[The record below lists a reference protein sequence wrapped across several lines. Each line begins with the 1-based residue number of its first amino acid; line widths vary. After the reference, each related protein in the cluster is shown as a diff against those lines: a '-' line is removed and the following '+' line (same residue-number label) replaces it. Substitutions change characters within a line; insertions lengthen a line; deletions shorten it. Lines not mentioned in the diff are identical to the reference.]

1 MIVAKKKIA
10 FLMLLTFLL
19 IFVEPFLGYA
29 ANNSISAGSSKTADI
44 DTAGNLKFSV
54 KAVGASSGTR
64 WKTVGLY
71 VTSDPTGRNG
81 KEGTKAK
88 DCVFFD
94 KLPKGCSKKDETDRT
109 GIVTTT
115 FTISKDVFNSMC
127 DKAGVNLKTLQK
139 NGGKVYIQGVLQD
152 TRSAKADQ
160 SATLPNAA
168 IPIGRCRTHVTR
180 DG

>member
-1 MIVAKKKIA
+1 MVAKKKIV

-81 KEGTKAK
+81 KESTEAK

-94 KLPKGCSKKDETDRT
+94 KLPKGCSKTDIT
-109 GIVTTT
+109 VGKTVTTT
-115 FTISKDVFNSMC
+115 FTISKDVFNRMC

-139 NGGKVYIQGVLQD
+139 NGGKVYIQGVLQGYKISKGGSK
-152 TRSAKADQ
+152 R
-160 SATLPNAA
+160 N
-168 IPIGRCRTHVTR
+168 VTESKR
-180 DG
+180 IYMVWHRLAGQL